1 MTESKKPRFSRLIR
15 PLAAQVRDGCVS
27 ATNLVGTVLAG
38 LCDQAYAGL
47 PASGLPVSR
56 KLAKTPEVRAFVAA
70 LAGEPF
76 LHATYWLST
85 AYALCAGDAYRK
97 SLAMFFTPPSLTTR
111 LLDDL
116 TASGV
121 RFDEGIFCDPACGG
135 AAFLAPIALRMKE
148 ELRAKGMPARGLLEH
163 ISKNLFGVDMDAT
176 LCELSKHFL
185 LMALRDEVVALNG
198 WAPAL
203 HIDVGDS
210 LSALQPVYGTFDV
223 IVCNSP
229 FRKMSA
235 NEVAPYR
242 HLFDDVIE
250 AQPNL
255 YGLFMA
261 LSVKLLKDTGVAALV
276 TPTSYLSGQY
286 FRKVRTFLLKHV
298 DVLNVGMVS
307 DRQGVFMDVE
317 QETALTLVRRR
328 PETAGAPVRANVS
341 VVATDGQYTDVGSCV
356 LPNSGSTWPIPRA
369 EGDAALLE
377 AAQHGHATIANYGY
391 RVRIGSFVWNR
402 DARPVYRC
410 HREVRRSKTTTAL
423 PLLWSSDIRVDGS
436 LAFDANAKGSD
447 EHRFVDL
454 GTTSHACVVSKPS
467 VLLQRVTSND
477 QPRRLVAAAV
487 PATLLAEFGGYVGEN
502 HTVILEQ
509 RDDAPA
515 LTPAQMAQLLAT
527 PTVDR
532 YFRCISGATNVSAFE
547 LGQLALP
554 QPSKLKELL
563 ARGHS
568 MEDAA
573 RAAFFNV
580 V

>member
-1 MTESKKPRFSRLIR
+1 MDSTLNDEG
-15 PLAAQVRDGCVS
+15 PLD
-27 ATNLVGTVLAG
+27 
-38 LCDQAYAGL
+38 
-47 PASGLPVSR
+47 
-56 KLAKTPEVRAFVAA
+56 
-70 LAGEPF
+70 
-76 LHATYWLST
+76 ATYWLST

-97 SLAMFFTPPSLTTR
+97 SLAMFFTPPSLTSR

-121 RFDEGIFCDPACGG
+121 RFDEGSFCDPACGG

-148 ELRAKGMPARGLLEH
+148 ELRAKGMPARRVLEH
-163 ISKNLFGVDMDAT
+163 ISKNLFGADIDAT
-176 LCELSKHFL
+176 LCKLSKHFL
-185 LMALRDEVVALNG
+185 LMALRDEVVASNG
-198 WAPAL
+198 WVPKL

-235 NEVAPYR
+235 HEVAPYR
-242 HLFDDVIE
+242 HLFGDVIE

-298 DVLNVGMVS
+298 DVLNIGMVI
-307 DRQGVFMDVE
+307 
-317 QETALTLVRRR
+317 
-328 PETAGAPVRANVS
+328 RA
-341 VVATDGQYTDVGSCV
+341 
-356 LPNSGSTWPIPRA
+356 
-369 EGDAALLE
+369 
-377 AAQHGHATIANYGY
+377 
-391 RVRIGSFVWNR
+391 
-402 DARPVYRC
+402 
-410 HREVRRSKTTTAL
+410 
-423 PLLWSSDIRVDGS
+423 DGS

-454 GTTSHACVVSKPS
+454 GTTSHACVVRKPS

-509 RDDAPA
+509 VDDVPA

-547 LGQLALP
+547 MGQLALP
-554 QPSKLKELL
+554 QPTKLNELL
-563 ARGHS
+563 ARGLS
-568 MEDAA
+568 MEEAA
-573 RAAFFNV
+573 RAAFFKDA
-580 V
+580 